1 MHRQRLELQS
11 VEAGPGLIAGK
22 HVAGVIKT
30 LDSSYVS
37 LPLVAETVKS
47 ESKKRPSVSKYE
59 LVGCQGG

>member
-1 MHRQRLELQS
+1 MHRQKLELQS

-37 LPLVAETVKS
+37 MPLVAETVKS
-47 ESKKRPSVSKYE
+47 ECKKCPSVSKYR
-59 LVGCQGG
+59 LIGCEDG

>member
-1 MHRQRLELQS
+1 MHRQKLELQS

-37 LPLVAETVKS
+37 MPLVAEMVKS
-47 ESKKRPSVSKYE
+47 ECKKCPSVSKYR
-59 LVGCQGG
+59 LIGCEDG